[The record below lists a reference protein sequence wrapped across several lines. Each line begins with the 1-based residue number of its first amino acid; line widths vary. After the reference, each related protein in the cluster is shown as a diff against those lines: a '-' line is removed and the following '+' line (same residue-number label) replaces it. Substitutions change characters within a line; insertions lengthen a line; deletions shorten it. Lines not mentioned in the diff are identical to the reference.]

1 MKPHNKKRNAGLMF
15 EFIVRQISASIVD
28 GNDEQANKATLL
40 LKKYFTSGTELYR
53 EFRIFNALIKTT
65 ASSESVASSIMSEA
79 KLALRRLDQTKLN
92 NEKTNLIHESNRIFD
107 QETFYVQQ
115 VPNYKLFATIGTLFS
130 DWTLTNENIERLIEY
145 EQKLIKY
152 LCEQKLVQ
160 KLEDHKE
167 PKVDQLV
174 VKLMTKKLNEKYS
187 HLTDNER
194 NMIKKYVFIASDADK
209 QSFISELNTL
219 RVDGLKKIDE
229 VTKKDKA
236 QQPVLSEVKEI
247 LSYEITELD
256 DLTVETYMKVDK
268 LIKEISK

>member
-15 EFIVRQISASIVD
+15 EFIVRQISASVVD
-28 GNDEQANKATLL
+28 GNDEQANKATSL

-53 EFRIFNALIKTT
+53 EFRIFNALVKTT
-65 ASSESVASSIMSEA
+65 ASSESVASSIISEA
-79 KLALRRLDQTKLN
+79 KLALRRLDQSKLN

-145 EQKLIKY
+145 EQKLVKY
-152 LCEQKLVQ
+152 LCEQKVMQ

-167 PKVDQLV
+167 PKVDKLV

-187 HLTDNER
+187 HLTDDER
-194 NMIKKYVFIASDADK
+194 NMIKKYVFIATDSDKKA
-209 QSFISELNTL
+209 FIAELNQL
-219 RVDGLKKIDE
+219 RVDGLKKIEE
-229 VTKKDKA
+229 VFKKEKA
-236 QQPVLSEVKEI
+236 SQPVLSEVKEI